1 MNERQILFSG
11 AIEFMIQRVQIR
23 AAVLVLFVLSF
34 TLLSATLTFC
44 QQKERNRRLD
54 AAQKDTPVTSESA
67 AKDDKDNDDKNED
80 PRFRGMKYRSIGP
93 FRGGRSLTAAGIPG
107 DPTTYYF
114 GATGG
119 GVWKST
125 DGANTWSAIFDKD
138 GSPSIGSIAVAGSDP
153 NVVYVGTGEA
163 CIRGNISNGDGV
175 WKSVD
180 AGKSW
185 KYVGLKDSRAIG
197 KVIVNPHNPDIAFV
211 AALGHPYGPNTE
223 RGVFRTTDGGKTWDK
238 VLYKDENTGAIDVT
252 FDPQNPHIL
261 FASLWEARRTPWSL
275 SSGGPG
281 SGIYRSTDAGTTWK
295 KLEEHGLPKGPYGRI
310 GLAVAANSER
320 VYAIVEAK
328 EGGGFYRSDD
338 GGDTWDLVNSSH
350 SLLQRAWYY
359 MHVIADPQDVN
370 TVYVADVEFFKSTDG
385 GRSFN
390 KVKVPHGDNHGLWID
405 PKNTKRMI
413 ASNDGGVTVSL
424 DGGDSWTREDNQPT
438 AQFYHVITDTRTP
451 YYVYGAQQDN
461 STVAIASRSDDG
473 AIGRDNWY
481 TVGGGEAGYIAPNP
495 TDPNIVYA
503 GDYQGNITRFDR
515 RTNQIQSINVSPEI
529 SDGRG
534 AAPLDHRFQWTA
546 PIVTS
551 PHDPNTIY
559 YGGERVF
566 KTSDGGMHWEAISGD
581 LTRNDKSKQQPSG
594 GPITIDDTGTEYY
607 DTVFSI
613 APSPLAKGQIWVGTD
628 DGLIQL
634 TRDEGKTWTNVTP
647 KDLAEWSR
655 ISLIEASPHDAGAAY
670 VAVDRHQNDD
680 LAPYIY
686 KTADYGATWSRITAG
701 IPDGSFVRAVRE
713 DPKRKGLLYAG
724 TERGV
729 FVSFDDGA
737 HWRSLQINLPI
748 VPVHDLVVKNDDLV
762 LATHGRAFWILDDV
776 SPLRQF
782 ADSVVAE
789 DVHLYQ
795 PATAYRVHAG
805 DAPEHLTFDGKNP
818 PHGAVIYYYFKKAP
832 KPEAKPGEVTIE
844 ILDASGTVVRKFSSN
859 KTEPLEEPLDP
870 DDKKPEKQIKPEDGL
885 NRFVWDLRY
894 DEANRVPGY
903 FLWEYNEG
911 AKGPLALP
919 GNYQVRLTANG
930 KTLTAP
936 LEVKID
942 PRVTVSQADLEKQF
956 KLEMNVREQLNR
968 VYDAVNQ
975 IQDVREQLEGLK
987 KRVVPGDSTKPLLD
1001 GASALEA
1008 KLIAV
1013 RDPLINFKI
1022 SASEDS
1028 LAYVPGIDAKL
1039 AFLSMAVAGFADA
1052 APTEAENREF
1062 DKLKKQTEEL
1072 LARWDQVRTAD
1083 IGTFQKLA
1091 AEQNIHSIY
1100 VPDVQSE
1107 RVQGGG
1113 EE

>member
-1 MNERQILFSG
+1 
-11 AIEFMIQRVQIR
+11 MIQRVQIR

-67 AKDDKDNDDKNED
+67 AKDDKDKDDKNED
-80 PRFRGMKYRSIGP
+80 PLFRGMKYRSIGP

-424 DGGDSWTREDNQPT
+424 DGGNSWTREDNQPT

>member
-1 MNERQILFSG
+1 
-11 AIEFMIQRVQIR
+11 MIQRVQIR

-67 AKDDKDNDDKNED
+67 AKDDKDKDDKNED
-80 PRFRGMKYRSIGP
+80 PLFRGMKYRSIGP

-295 KLEEHGLPKGPYGRI
+295 KLEEHGLTKGPYGRI
-310 GLAVAANSER
+310 GLTVAANSER

-424 DGGDSWTREDNQPT
+424 DGGNSWTREDNQPT

-613 APSPLAKGQIWVGTD
+613 APSPLAKGQIWAGTD

-655 ISLIEASPHDAGAAY
+655 ISLIEASPHYAGAAY

-1039 AFLSMAVAGFADA
+1039 AFLSMAVAGFADS